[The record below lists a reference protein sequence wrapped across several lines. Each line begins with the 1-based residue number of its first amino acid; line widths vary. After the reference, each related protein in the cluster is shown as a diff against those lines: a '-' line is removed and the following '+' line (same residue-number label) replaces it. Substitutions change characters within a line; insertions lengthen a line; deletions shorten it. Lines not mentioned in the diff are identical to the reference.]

1 MFGALYDFCRDQG
14 SIIGGLLVL
23 AAGFLV
29 FSSVRHAAD
38 RQVAAVNAQT
48 EAVRQQNRDLRDDA
62 RRRQARDAIVALK
75 LLASILAIIRNDV
88 DRLKQLLEQT
98 RYVERAGSPGHPQFC
113 GSPGTASCRC
123 LVHPQ
128 KQPIVEGHCLRD
140 QSVAVCDAVGLGHRR
155 DDAQAAGL
163 ESLRQMVMAGIGIA
177 LVPEL
182 ATRAPFGASQ
192 LAVYR
197 RFAPPE
203 PTRELVLAWRRSFPR
218 GDALQGLARG
228 LREALTSQA
237 DANRSVR
244 S

>member
-1 MFGALYDFCRDQG
+1 M
-14 SIIGGLLVL
+14 
-23 AAGFLV
+23 
-29 FSSVRHAAD
+29 
-38 RQVAAVNAQT
+38 
-48 EAVRQQNRDLRDDA
+48 
-62 RRRQARDAIVALK
+62 
-75 LLASILAIIRNDV
+75 
-88 DRLKQLLEQT
+88 
-98 RYVERAGSPGHPQFC
+98 PG
-113 GSPGTASCRC
+113 
-123 LVHPQ
+123 
-128 KQPIVEGHCLRD
+128 D
-140 QSVAVCDAVGLGHRR
+140 QSVAVCDAVGLGRRR

-182 ATRAPFGASQ
+182 ATRAPFGAGQ

-203 PTRELVLAWRRSFPR
+203 PTRDLVLAWRRSFPR

-237 DANRSVR
+237 VANRSAR